1 MTNRPTDD
9 RGFTLVELL
18 LVIAIMGV
26 VIPAIAGAMLIYFR
40 TAFSASVRTD
50 RAHDANLSSAYWQ
63 PDLASATQATAVG
76 APCGNVL
83 NLSWTQ
89 PHPLPNGD
97 AGTPDAFAVTY
108 AMTGS
113 GNDFSLTRTLA
124 LNGVGQPSQVV
135 IHGIAAACDTT
146 FVVNGTLVTATVV
159 QADASGSAEPST
171 LRLSGQLGS
180 RT

>member
-1 MTNRPTDD
+1 MTRRRTDD
-9 RGFTLVELL
+9 GGFTLIELL
-18 LVIAIMGV
+18 LVIGIMGV

-50 RAHDANLSSAYWQ
+50 RAHDANLSAAYWQ
-63 PDLASATQATAVG
+63 PDLASATQASAAG
-76 APCGNVL
+76 ACSNVL
-83 NLSWTQ
+83 TLSWTQ

-97 AGTPDAFAVTY
+97 AGTPDVFAVTY
-108 AMTGS
+108 AMAGS

-135 IHGIAAACDTT
+135 VHAIAAACDTT
-146 FVVNGTLVTATVV
+146 FAVSGPQVTATVV
-159 QADASGSAEPST
+159 QADASGSAEQST

-180 RT
+180 RA